1 MARGSF
7 LTELLCCKEKAEDT
21 ELCGALQLEKERGAS
36 LPFH

>member
-7 LTELLCCKEKAEDT
+7 LTEFLCCKEKVENT
-21 ELCGALQLEKERGAS
+21 ELCGALQLEKERDAI